1 MKTTISNIN
10 KTFIVLAA
18 VVLSSF
24 STTPDVKKEKKDI
37 NGAQLEYLGK
47 TKNLPVFRL
56 VIENPSLT
64 IFSIIVKDDQGD
76 IIYSES
82 LRGNSIARTYK
93 LDTDNTDLINGTSFH
108 LTNTSNHLTT
118 VFKVQQHTKNVEEIN
133 VTKVL

>member
-10 KTFIVLAA
+10 KTFIVIAA

-24 STTPDVKKEKKDI
+24 STIPDVKKEKKDI

-118 VFKVQQHTKNVEEIN
+118 VFKVQQLTKNIEEIN
-133 VTKVL
+133 VTEIL

>member
-10 KTFIVLAA
+10 KTFIVIAA

-24 STTPDVKKEKKDI
+24 STIPDVKKEKKDI
-37 NGAQLEYLGK
+37 NGAQFEYLGK

-82 LRGNSIARTYK
+82 LRGNSISRTYK
-93 LDTDNTDLINGTSFH
+93 LDTDNTYLINGTSFH

-118 VFKVQQHTKNVEEIN
+118 VFKVQQLTKNIEEIN
-133 VTKVL
+133 VTEIL

>member
-64 IFSIIVKDDQGD
+64 IFTVIVKDDSGD
-76 IIYSES
+76 VIYSES
-82 LRGNSIARTYK
+82 LQGNSIARTYK

-118 VFKVQQHTKNVEEIN
+118 VFKVQQLTKNVEEIN

>member
-10 KTFIVLAA
+10 KTFIVIAA

-24 STTPDVKKEKKDI
+24 STIPDVKKEKKDI
-37 NGAQLEYLGK
+37 NGAQFEYLGK

-118 VFKVQQHTKNVEEIN
+118 VFKVQQLTKNIEEIN
-133 VTKVL
+133 VTEIL

>member
-64 IFSIIVKDDQGD
+64 IFTVIVKDDSGD
-76 IIYSES
+76 VIYSES
-82 LRGNSIARTYK
+82 LQGNSIARTYK

-118 VFKVQQHTKNVEEIN
+118 VFKVQQLTKNVEEIN
-133 VTKVL
+133 VTKIL

>member
-10 KTFIVLAA
+10 KTFIVIAA

-24 STTPDVKKEKKDI
+24 STIPDVKKEKKDI
-37 NGAQLEYLGK
+37 NGAQFEYLGK

-118 VFKVQQHTKNVEEIN
+118 VFKVQQLTKNVEEIN

>member
-24 STTPDVKKEKKDI
+24 STSPDVKKEKKDI

-64 IFSIIVKDDQGD
+64 IFTVIVKDDSGD
-76 IIYSES
+76 VIYSES
-82 LRGNSIARTYK
+82 LQGNSIARTYK

-118 VFKVQQHTKNVEEIN
+118 VFKVQQLTKNVEEIN

>member
-118 VFKVQQHTKNVEEIN
+118 VFKVQQLTKNIEEIN
-133 VTKVL
+133 VTEIL

>member
-64 IFSIIVKDDQGD
+64 IFTVIVKDDSGD
-76 IIYSES
+76 VIYSES
-82 LRGNSIARTYK
+82 LQGNSIARTYK

-118 VFKVQQHTKNVEEIN
+118 VFKVQQLTKNIEEIN
-133 VTKVL
+133 VTEIL

>member
-10 KTFIVLAA
+10 KTFIVIAA

-24 STTPDVKKEKKDI
+24 STIPDVKKEKKDI
-37 NGAQLEYLGK
+37 NGAQFEYLGK
-47 TKNLPVFRL
+47 AKNLPVFRL

-118 VFKVQQHTKNVEEIN
+118 VFKVQQLTKNVEEIN

>member
-24 STTPDVKKEKKDI
+24 STSPDVKKEKKDI
-37 NGAQLEYLGK
+37 DGAQLEYLGK

-64 IFSIIVKDDQGD
+64 IFTVIVKDDSGD
-76 IIYSES
+76 VIYSES
-82 LRGNSIARTYK
+82 LQGNSIARTYK

-118 VFKVQQHTKNVEEIN
+118 VFKVQQLTKNVEEIN

>member
-18 VVLSSF
+18 VALSSF

-37 NGAQLEYLGK
+37 DGAQLEYLGK

-64 IFSIIVKDDQGD
+64 IFTVIVKDDSGD
-76 IIYSES
+76 VIYSES
-82 LRGNSIARTYK
+82 LQGNSIARTYK

-118 VFKVQQHTKNVEEIN
+118 VFKVQQLTKNVEEIN